1 MDKLLLKEDR
11 VHGDVSFPLGSYYME
26 IPSGSIVL
34 NCHWHEE
41 MEFLLVTS
49 GKAQFRIETDYYEV
63 SEGECI
69 FINSG
74 ELHAGFQADGS
85 PCTYRAVVFSPSL
98 LYSSSFDL
106 TRTNYVD
113 PILKNSL
120 IVKRH
125 ITASPGWQS
134 ELLGRLEK
142 LLGYLRGKP
151 PAYELLVKSELFGI
165 FALLSANCVSAANTP
180 ERSQDHF
187 RLEKLKT
194 ALKYIQD
201 NYSKKIST
209 LDIAA
214 CVDMSEGHFCR
225 IFKHYVKK
233 TPVEYLNYYR
243 ITRAARLL
251 EETGMKVLEV
261 AMEVGFDN
269 MSYFTGLFR
278 RHMGMPP
285 SKYRNARYRA
295 VE

>member
-26 IPSGSIVL
+26 IPSGSVVL
-34 NCHWHEE
+34 DCHWHEE
-41 MEFLLVTS
+41 MELLLVTS
-49 GKAQFRIETDYYEV
+49 GKAQFRIEAEYYEV
-63 SEGECI
+63 HQGECI
-69 FINSG
+69 FVNSG
-74 ELHAGFQADGS
+74 ELHAGFQIDKS
-85 PCTYRAVVFSPSL
+85 PCSYKALVFSPSL

-113 PILKNSL
+113 PIMKNSL

-134 ELLGRLEK
+134 ELLGRLEM
-142 LLGYLRGKP
+142 LLRYLDARP

-165 FALLSANCVSAANTP
+165 FALLSANCISSANTP

-209 LDIAA
+209 FDIAA
-214 CVDMSEGHFCR
+214 SVDMSEGHFCR
-225 IFKHYVKK
+225 LFKHYVKK

-269 MSYFTGLFR
+269 LSYFIGTFK
-278 RHMGMPP
+278 RHMGMTP
-285 SKYRNARYRA
+285 SKYRSLRGKAML
-295 VE
+295 

>member
-11 VHGDVSFPLGSYYME
+11 VHGDVSFPLGSYHME

-34 NCHWHEE
+34 DCHWHEE

-49 GKAQFRIETDYYEV
+49 GKAQFRVDINYYEV
-63 SEGECI
+63 NEGECI

-74 ELHAGFQADGS
+74 ELHAGFRTDRSRCSFKAL
-85 PCTYRAVVFSPSL
+85 VFSPSM

-106 TRTNYVD
+106 TRTGYID
-113 PILKNSL
+113 PMMKNSL

-125 ITASPGWQS
+125 ITASAGWQA

-142 LLGYLRGKP
+142 LLNYMDEKP

-165 FALLSANCVSAANTP
+165 FALLSANCVSAVNTA

-187 RLEKLKT
+187 RLEKLKS

-201 NYSKKIST
+201 NHSTKIST
-209 LDIAA
+209 LDIAT
-214 CVDMSEGHFCR
+214 CIDMSEGHFCR
-225 IFKHYVKK
+225 IFKQYVKK
-233 TPVEYLNYYR
+233 TPVEYLNHYR

-269 MSYFTGLFR
+269 LSYFISTFKRHTG
-278 RHMGMPP
+278 MTP
-285 SKYRNARYRA
+285 SQYRSMRGRA
-295 VE
+295 AE